1 MKTAW
6 TSFDVIMIA
15 LLTFLV
21 GSMAGIT
28 VPELFMKTHDVKA
41 VPDRL
46 EPDPKNPIIPVA
58 GFWMDGTLYLSHED
72 YVRFEN
78 LRQTSSYPVKEFE
91 R

>member
-6 TSFDVIMIA
+6 KSFDVIMFA

-21 GSMAGIT
+21 GSMAGIA
-28 VPELFMKTHDVKA
+28 VPVLFMNMHDVNA

-46 EPDPKNPIIPVA
+46 EPDPKNSIIPVV
-58 GFWMDGTLYLSHED
+58 GFWKDGTLYLSHED

-78 LRQTSSYPVKEFE
+78 LRQTGSYPVKEFK